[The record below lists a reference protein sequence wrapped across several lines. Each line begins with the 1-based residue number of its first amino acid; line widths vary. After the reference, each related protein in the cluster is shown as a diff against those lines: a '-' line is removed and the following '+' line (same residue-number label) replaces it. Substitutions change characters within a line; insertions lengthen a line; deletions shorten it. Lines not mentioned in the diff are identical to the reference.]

1 MIGFLVSRLLQTL
14 VVAWLV
20 TILVFSI
27 ILLIPGDVATAMLG
41 EQANDADIEILQR
54 KLGLDQPF
62 YVQYLRWLGNAV
74 QGDLGQSMHTRFP
87 TTELIG
93 RALPFTIQLA
103 LTGMVLALIIG
114 VPLGILAARHH
125 NSRLDMMIRGIT
137 SAGMAMPNFWLGI
150 LLILLFAL
158 WLGWLPPSGGV
169 LITDGIREWAASI
182 ILPALTIGI
191 GFSAVIVRQT
201 RSAFLEVLRT
211 DYIRTA
217 RAKGLSQQQIIHPH
231 AMMNALIPVI
241 TVVGLQTGRLF
252 GGAVVTETIFSIPGM
267 GSLIV
272 EGVNSRDFV
281 IVQGGVMVAALGVLG
296 INFVVD
302 ILYGV
307 IDPRVRL
314 AGRAGP

>member
-1 MIGFLVSRLLQTL
+1 LLGFLLTRLLQML
-14 VVAWLV
+14 LVAWLV

-41 EQANDADIEILQR
+41 EQANDVDIAILQQ
-54 KLGLDQPF
+54 KLGLDKPL
-62 YVQYLRWLGNAV
+62 YMQYLAWLGNAL
-74 QGDLGQSMHTRFP
+74 QGDLGVSMHTRFP
-87 TTELIG
+87 TTELIA

-103 LTGMVLALIIG
+103 LTGMVLALLIG
-114 VPLGILAARHH
+114 VPLGVLAARHH
-125 NSRLDMMIRGIT
+125 NRRLDMIIRGAT

-158 WLGWLPPSGGV
+158 WLGWLPPSGAV
-169 LITDGIREWAASI
+169 LITDDFWGWAQSI

-217 RAKGLSQQQIIHPH
+217 RAKGLTERAIVHPH
-231 AMMNALIPVI
+231 AMMNALVPVI
-241 TVVGLQTGRLF
+241 TVIGLQTGRLF

-267 GSLIV
+267 GTLIV
-272 EGVNSRDFV
+272 EGVNTRDFV
-281 IVQGGVMVAALGVLG
+281 VVQGGVMVAALGVLG
-296 INFVVD
+296 VNFLVD
-302 ILYGV
+302 VLYGV

-314 AGRAGP
+314 AGGGDK